1 MANKRYDTITQE
13 FFMRPL
19 IALPAFLILAACSE
33 QQMCISRA
41 THDLRTV
48 RSFVNE
54 AEGNLAR
61 GYALVETQVID
72 FERRACG
79 QKPNG
84 ETAYCRV
91 PVEETVIERKSIDL
105 DGEAAKLAV
114 LREKE
119 AALALKAEAQILACK
134 QAYPD

>member
-1 MANKRYDTITQE
+1 
-13 FFMRPL
+13 MRTL
-19 IALPAFLILAACSE
+19 LALPALLLLAACSE

-41 THDLRTV
+41 TQDLRAV

-61 GYALVETQVID
+61 GYALVETEVVD
-72 FERRACG
+72 YENKKCG
-79 QKPNG
+79 EKPNG
-84 ETAYCRV
+84 DTKYCRV
-91 PVEETVIERKSIDL
+91 AVKDTVIKRKSIDL

-119 AALALKAEAQILACK
+119 AALAIQAEAQVLACQ

>member
-1 MANKRYDTITQE
+1 
-13 FFMRPL
+13 MRTL
-19 IALPAFLILAACSE
+19 LALPALLLLAACSE

-41 THDLRTV
+41 TQDLRAV

-61 GYALVETQVID
+61 GYALVETEVVD
-72 FERRACG
+72 YERKQCG
-79 QKPNG
+79 ETPNG
-84 ETAYCRV
+84 DTKYCRV
-91 PVEETVIERKSIDL
+91 AVKDTVIKRKSIDL

-119 AALALKAEAQILACK
+119 AALAIQAEAQVLACQ

>member
-1 MANKRYDTITQE
+1 
-13 FFMRPL
+13 MRPL
-19 IALPAFLILAACSE
+19 FALPTLLLLAACSE

-41 THDLRTV
+41 THDLRVV

-54 AEGNLAR
+54 TEGNLAR

-72 FERRACG
+72 YERELCG
-79 QKPNG
+79 VKPNG
-84 ETAYCRV
+84 DNKYCRV
-91 PVEETVIERKSIDL
+91 AVKNTVIKRKAIDL

-114 LREKE
+114 LRQKE
-119 AALALKAEAQILACK
+119 AALAANAEAQVLVCQ